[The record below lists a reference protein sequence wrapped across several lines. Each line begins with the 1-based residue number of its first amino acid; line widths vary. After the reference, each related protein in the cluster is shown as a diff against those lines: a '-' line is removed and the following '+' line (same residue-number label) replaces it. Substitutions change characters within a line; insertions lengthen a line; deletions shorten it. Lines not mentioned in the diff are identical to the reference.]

1 MTMNI
6 TTPTVDQARYRF
18 ERAQEELR
26 AAEAAQATLDT
37 FPVIGEVH
45 AVMARVPSF
54 DQFVSYSTEGILV
67 AVCASEEDAARYAR
81 DVTAPSGYY
90 LVPEK
95 INLLG

>member
-1 MTMNI
+1 MNT

-37 FPVIGEVH
+37 FPVVGEVY

-67 AVCASEEDAARYAR
+67 AVCTSEEAAARYAR
-81 DVTAPSGYY
+81 DVAPPVGYC

-95 INLLG
+95 SDLLG